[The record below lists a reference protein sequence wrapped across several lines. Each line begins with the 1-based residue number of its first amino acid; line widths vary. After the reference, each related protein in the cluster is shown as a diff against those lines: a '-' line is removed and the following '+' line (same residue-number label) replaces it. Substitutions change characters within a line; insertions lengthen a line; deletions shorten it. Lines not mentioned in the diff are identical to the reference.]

1 MQIRQCS
8 IVFRW
13 ALLIAAA
20 ATIFLA
26 AKATWAQAP
35 QPGAVQP
42 RRVVIR
48 FLTAD
53 DYPPFNYYDDDRV
66 LTGFNVDIARAIC
79 LELNV
84 TCNIEVRPWGRLMES
99 LVKGE
104 ADAVIASH
112 VIRPEVL
119 ATVDFTDRYY
129 YTPARFVALKSAP
142 KQDVSP
148 EGLEGKRIG
157 VAKGSAHEIYLQTFF
172 RDVAIKTYADV
183 EAVTAALRA
192 RQIAYAFGDGI
203 SFSFWLQGTSSQAC
217 CEFRGGPYWEPRFF
231 GDGIG
236 IAIRRD
242 ERQLKGLLNG
252 ALKRVRI
259 SGRAEE
265 LFLRYFPIKVY

>member
-1 MQIRQCS
+1 MPSRQRYRVA
-8 IVFRW
+8 IWGPAVVAAMLHLFAVYP
-13 ALLIAAA
+13 ALAQSPQAGAA
-20 ATIFLA
+20 
-26 AKATWAQAP
+26 
-35 QPGAVQP
+35 QP

-53 DYPPFNYYDDDRV
+53 DYPPFNYHDDDRV
-66 LTGFNVDIARAIC
+66 LTGFNVDIARSIC

-84 TCNIEVRPWGRLMES
+84 TCSIEVRPWDRLLES

-112 VIRPEVL
+112 AIRPEVL

-142 KQDVSP
+142 KVDVSP

-157 VAKGSAHEIYLQTFF
+157 VAKGSAHEMYLRTFF
-172 RDVAIKTYADV
+172 RDVAIKTYANV
-183 EAVTAALRA
+183 EAVNAALRA
-192 RQIAYAFGDGI
+192 RQVAFAFGDGI
-203 SFSFWLQGTSSQAC
+203 SFSFWLQGTSSEGC
-217 CEFRGGPYWEPRFF
+217 CEFRGGAYWEPRFF

-242 ERQLKGLLNG
+242 ERRLKALLNG
-252 ALKRVRI
+252 ALKRVRT